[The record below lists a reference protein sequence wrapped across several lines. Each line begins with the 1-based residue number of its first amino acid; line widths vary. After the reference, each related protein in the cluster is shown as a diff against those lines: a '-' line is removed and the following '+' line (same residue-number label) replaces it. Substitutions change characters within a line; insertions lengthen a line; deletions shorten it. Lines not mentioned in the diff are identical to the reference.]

1 MRTWEHCKN
10 MENALSHSVKTIQAY
25 IKSGSHTH
33 SPMRIKCVRVRWENK
48 PTSTEQR
55 TSANT
60 SDCERLSVWVE
71 CVWLCVFLSVF
82 VSDSVCLCVRECVRV
97 NQPTSL
103 LTCAHPTPIKIT
115 YCKHR
120 LKFPSYLYLTHDGK
134 NIIRPTRSTYSLVI
148 SFFWA
153 IYCSI
158 KSHFQRIDIRFI
170 FGASKYYFYNMG
182 NCMKV
187 LQAQSAPCTHIF
199 SLFWHILHFNKH
211 LHDIKTYIVFFK
223 LKKRF
228 HFAL

>member
-25 IKSGSHTH
+25 IKSVSHTH

-55 TSANT
+55 MSANT

-82 VSDSVCLCVRECVRV
+82 VSDSVCLCVREGARM
-97 NQPTSL
+97 NQLTSL

-148 SFFWA
+148 SFFELFIA
-153 IYCSI
+153 
-158 KSHFQRIDIRFI
+158 QLNRIFKESTFDLFLVRVNTIFI
-170 FGASKYYFYNMG
+170 TWEIAWKCYKLNR
-182 NCMKV
+182 
-187 LQAQSAPCTHIF
+187 LHAHIF
-199 SLFWHILHFNKH
+199 SVYFGIFYISTNICMISKH
-211 LHDIKTYIVFFK
+211 TSYFSN
-223 LKKRF
+223 
-228 HFAL
+228 